1 MVIWLTGLPGA
12 GKTTLGQLLL
22 LRFRALGKQSVLLDG
37 DSLRAALKS
46 HAYDLESRQSLSNT
60 YSRLAKM
67 FSEQDCMTICSTVSM
82 FDSVRDWN
90 RENITDYFEVYIKVP
105 FEILQQRNQKNLYAQ
120 TAKDTSKNVLG
131 FDIAIAIEEPKN
143 PDLTLINDGSHT
155 PQILVEKILAL
166 IIK

>member
-1 MVIWLTGLPGA
+1 
-12 GKTTLGQLLL
+12 
-22 LRFRALGKQSVLLDG
+22 
-37 DSLRAALKS
+37 
-46 HAYDLESRQSLSNT
+46 
-60 YSRLAKM
+60 M